1 MPRHIV
7 VVSGVGR
14 LGIPN
19 FFEKIKHLDFTF
31 LTPSQLF
38 FFFFNLTL
46 SYVKSVLVFIIIK
59 TFSFGPL

>member
-19 FFEKIKHLDFTF
+19 FFEKIKHLDITF

-38 FFFFNLTL
+38 FFFLIELIVML
-46 SYVKSVLVFIIIK
+46 SQF
-59 TFSFGPL
+59 

>member
-38 FFFFNLTL
+38 FFFFLIELLVML
-46 SYVKSVLVFIIIK
+46 SQF
-59 TFSFGPL
+59 